1 MNKSQR
7 LRLRD
12 LRNIYRVLGECREL
26 GSDHRAWRLH
36 AIDSLCELVGAQVGI
51 VGELNEFRT
60 AAPRMTAVLD
70 RGWSGRRERQ
80 NYLDLLREHGPANNP
95 QHLPLSRLPAFR
107 LATRSRRQLVS
118 DAEWYR
124 SEHFNEQRRPSRI
137 DGSLLSL
144 SAAFEG
150 RAGNRAADQ
159 PLFVLALN
167 RTLGERLFEK
177 RERLVVHW
185 FHHEL
190 MPLIGGP
197 LATGNEPARPKLSP
211 RQQQVLSC
219 LVRGDSEKQA
229 ARELGLSPQTVHDY
243 VKALYSRVGVHSR
256 GELLAW
262 WIGRF
267 H

>member
-1 MNKSQR
+1 MRKTQR

-12 LRNIYRVLGECREL
+12 LRNIYRILGECREL
-26 GSDHRAWRLH
+26 GSDNRAWRLH
-36 AIDSLCELVGAQVGI
+36 AVESLCELVGAQVGI

-60 AAPRMTAVLD
+60 GAPRMTAVLD
-70 RGWSGRRERQ
+70 HGWSGGRERR
-80 NYLDLLREHGPANNP
+80 NYLDFLREFGPANNP
-95 QHLPLSRLPAFR
+95 QHLPLSRLPVFR
-107 LATRSRRQLVS
+107 LVTRSRRQLVS
-118 DAEWYR
+118 DARWYR

-137 DGSLLSL
+137 DASLLSL
-144 SAAFEG
+144 SAAFGG
-150 RAGNRAADQ
+150 RAAGEGADQ

-167 RTLGERLFEK
+167 RALGERLFEK
-177 RERLVVHW
+177 RERLLVHW

-190 MPLIGGP
+190 MPLIGGQ
-197 LATGNEPARPKLSP
+197 LATGNDPAPPKLSP
-211 RQQQVLSC
+211 RQRQVLTC

-243 VKALYSRVGVHSR
+243 VKALYGRVGVHSR

-262 WIGRF
+262 WIRRF